1 MLFAEGPENW
11 YLSTSAAQPGNRFTV
26 TVEEKPKGAAGPI
39 RLRLTL
45 VAGQA
50 AVESEVDL
58 DEGLAPR

>member
-1 MLFAEGPENW
+1 M
-11 YLSTSAAQPGNRFTV
+11 
-26 TVEEKPKGAAGPI
+26 GAAGPI